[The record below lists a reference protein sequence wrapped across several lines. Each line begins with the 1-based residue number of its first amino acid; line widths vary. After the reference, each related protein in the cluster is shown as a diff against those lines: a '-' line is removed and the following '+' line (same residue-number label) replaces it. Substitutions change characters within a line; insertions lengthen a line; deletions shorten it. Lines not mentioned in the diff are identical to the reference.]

1 MKPTLYRGRVTLGS
15 KKLMLST
22 FLADYV
28 CAECEKPLV
37 AAYRDGIEALTCPR
51 CGDATDVIHRGK
63 IRREQVEYVEAVEAL
78 RKSGGNDMLKD
89 RDRVKP
95 RRLARAGTIRLGHK
109 EKRKTK
115 DGREYEYPVQDDHFV
130 LTDAPE
136 IAEVYGV
143 EPTTLDIMLPF
154 SDIERN
160 FDAHYTVWAGG
171 VLVCKGNGEFVE
183 FAAPMNVTKKA
194 GKNGKETTHVYN
206 ASGDTLV
213 VDGVAQSSFDWGD
226 EHFDSGD
233 TVPCPGAAAGMYPQ
247 CASCK
252 ISAILK
258 MLMADP
264 RLFRLSYY
272 QLATG
277 SGSNY
282 DNILGALE
290 LIRGDSVDPI
300 TGEKRYGTRPVSGV
314 PFKLSLVKRQIT
326 YTDDTGK
333 RSKTEKFFLQLEPSP
348 DYVRAALTSTARS
361 AFGFNQPQLP
371 APDPILED
379 DEFDD
384 FEPEAPPPFA
394 EAQAQEIE
402 VIDEQDD
409 NDYAIIVKGQ
419 EWRAEDMSDVQ
430 LDWVAGKHKDARA
443 REIAAAEIERRELE
457 AIDEVDKITDALSDE
472 MSNDDDEIPL

>member
-1 MKPTLYRGRVTLGS
+1 
-15 KKLMLST
+15 
-22 FLADYV
+22 
-28 CAECEKPLV
+28 
-37 AAYRDGIEALTCPR
+37 
-51 CGDATDVIHRGK
+51 
-63 IRREQVEYVEAVEAL
+63 
-78 RKSGGNDMLKD
+78 MLKD

-95 RRLARAGTIRLGHK
+95 RRLARAGIIRLGHR
-109 EKRKTK
+109 EKRTTK
-115 DGREYEYPVQDDHFV
+115 DGREYEFPVQDNHFV

-136 IAEVYGV
+136 IAEVYGA

-154 SDIERN
+154 SDIDRN

-171 VLVCKGNGEFVE
+171 VLTCKGNGEFVE
-183 FAAPMNVTKKA
+183 FAAPMNATKKA

-206 ASGDTLV
+206 APGDTLV
-213 VDGVAQSSFDWGD
+213 VDGVAQSSFDWGE
-226 EHFDSGD
+226 EHFDAGD

-326 YTDDTGK
+326 YTDDSGK
-333 RSKTEKFFLQLEPSP
+333 RSKTEKYFLQLEPSP

-371 APDPILED
+371 APEPILED
-379 DEFDD
+379 DDFDD

-394 EAQAQEIE
+394 EVQEQDVE
-402 VIDEQDD
+402 VIEDDEQD
-409 NDYAIIVKGQ
+409 NDTIIVKGQ

-430 LDWVAGKHKDARA
+430 LEWVASKHKDAHS
-443 REIAAAEIERRELE
+443 RELAAAEIERRALDTL
-457 AIDEVDKITDALSDE
+457 DEVEHNADE
-472 MSNDDDEIPL
+472 IAADDSGYEARADDDEIPL